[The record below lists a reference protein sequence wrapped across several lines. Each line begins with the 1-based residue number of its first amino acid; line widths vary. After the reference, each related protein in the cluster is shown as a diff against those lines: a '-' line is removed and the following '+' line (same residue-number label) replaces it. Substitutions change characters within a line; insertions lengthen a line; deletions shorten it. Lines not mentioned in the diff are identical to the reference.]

1 MQTLSELVLPTRSEL
16 ETEDATSR
24 RRRRDANTLALDAD
38 ILSVFENREWV
49 GDKKCIEYY
58 RVVQRYLYKHW
69 PDIKLN
75 QLTIEPCQ
83 ASIDNSDNDTENSSA
98 GAVLV
103 VVKSDCD
110 SVGSGG
116 GSGGSGEDF
125 ELVSDITKKTATKKQ
140 ILKWKHLPVVLAPVI
155 GAFLSALFREFVLL
169 G

>member
-69 PDIKLN
+69 PDIRLN
-75 QLTIEPCQ
+75 QLTIDPCQ
-83 ASIDNSDNDTENSSA
+83 ASIDNSSDTESSST

-103 VVKSDCD
+103 
-110 SVGSGG
+110 
-116 GSGGSGEDF
+116 
-125 ELVSDITKKTATKKQ
+125 
-140 ILKWKHLPVVLAPVI
+140 
-155 GAFLSALFREFVLL
+155 
-169 G
+169 